1 MIAAHRRDRL
11 VCVVAFLGCTAVF
24 IGLLCLAARYADR
37 WMNEPDL
44 SRAEAIEP
52 GMAQRQ
58 VMARL
63 GEPAYVYNA
72 GDAPEDYYVLGYT
85 YRRRPISNKVL
96 IYFGGTDLIVYV
108 YIDEAGEVEDVY
120 IGGS

>member
-1 MIAAHRRDRL
+1 
-11 VCVVAFLGCTAVF
+11 
-24 IGLLCLAARYADR
+24 
-37 WMNEPDL
+37 MNEPDL